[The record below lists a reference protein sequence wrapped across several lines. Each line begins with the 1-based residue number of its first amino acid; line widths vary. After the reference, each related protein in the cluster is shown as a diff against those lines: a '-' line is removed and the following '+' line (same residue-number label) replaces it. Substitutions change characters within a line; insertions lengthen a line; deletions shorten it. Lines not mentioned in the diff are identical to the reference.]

1 MEQENLQQ
9 AEELNNNEPI
19 SPDTLNDETQ
29 EEVSVQGQ
37 PTPIEKAPENVVFSG
52 ACGGAGGIRTHG
64 AVKLN

>member
-19 SPDTLNDETQ
+19 SPDTLNDETRN
-29 EEVSVQGQ
+29 EVSVQGQ

-52 ACGGAGGIRTHG
+52 LLSI
-64 AVKLN
+64 L